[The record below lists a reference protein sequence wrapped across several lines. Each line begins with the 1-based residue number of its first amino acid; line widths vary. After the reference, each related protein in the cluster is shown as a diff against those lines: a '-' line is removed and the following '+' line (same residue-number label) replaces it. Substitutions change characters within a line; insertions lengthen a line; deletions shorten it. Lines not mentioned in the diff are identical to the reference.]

1 MSSGAGT
8 GASLPERY
16 GVTIFKHITHYISH
30 YKEGIIYVGSVHLIH
45 RNTDMRDI
53 FREFPPYEGNAPYI
67 YFAFAEA
74 DSGKVLKYLR
84 LLYER
89 GCRVW
94 YRCGTADGPKEV
106 LRRQARCKGAALT
119 LVYLSDEA
127 CGDPNTKS
135 SVLVNQSSDSPIVC
149 LDPDGKDRVLA
160 MGLRESVPQIAL
172 YRIRSTEELE
182 DAIFHSEGFS
192 QELLG
197 EPVKVRKVSVLPRLS
212 LMFCVLAVVLS
223 VLFFAGVRERF
234 SEVIQ
239 AADEVELRDP
249 VLSSAVREAAGG
261 GAITQEFAQNLK
273 SVDLSGMPESWED
286 LALLPS
292 LEEIRIPQQA
302 LLDGAPL
309 PEGEYRIVLT
319 GGGT

>member
-1 MSSGAGT
+1 
-8 GASLPERY
+8 
-16 GVTIFKHITHYISH
+16 
-30 YKEGIIYVGSVHLIH
+30 
-45 RNTDMRDI
+45 MRDSI
-53 FREFPPYEGNAPYI
+53 REFPPYEGDSPYL

-74 DSGKVLKYLR
+74 DSRKVREYLR

-94 YRCGTADGPKEV
+94 YSCGKADGPEEV
-106 LRRQARCKGAALT
+106 LRRQARYRGAALT

-127 CGDPNTKS
+127 CRDQNTKS
-135 SVLVNQSSDSPIVC
+135 SVLVNQKFDSPIIC

-160 MGLRESVPQIAL
+160 MGLRESVPHIPL
-172 YRIRSTEELE
+172 YRIRSKEELE

-197 EPVKVRKVSVLPRLS
+197 EPVKIRKASIIPKLS

-223 VLFFAGVRERF
+223 VLFFTGVRERV

-239 AADEVELRDP
+239 VSDEVELSDP
-249 VLSSAVREAAGG
+249 VLLSAVRKAAGG
-261 GAITQEFAQNLK
+261 GAITQELVETLK
-273 SVDLSGMPESWED
+273 AIDLSGMPENWDD
-286 LALLPS
+286 LELLPS
-292 LEEIRIPQQA
+292 LEEIRIPQEA

-309 PEGEYRIVLT
+309 PEGEYTIILT

>member
-1 MSSGAGT
+1 MKDS
-8 GASLPERY
+8 
-16 GVTIFKHITHYISH
+16 
-30 YKEGIIYVGSVHLIH
+30 
-45 RNTDMRDI
+45 
-53 FREFPPYEGNAPYI
+53 FREFPPYEGDSPYL

-74 DSGKVLKYLR
+74 DSRRVWEYLR

-89 GCRVW
+89 GCRIW
-94 YRCGTADGPKEV
+94 YSRGKADGPEEV
-106 LRRQARCKGAALT
+106 LRRQARYRGAALT

-127 CGDPNTKS
+127 CRDQNTKS
-135 SVLVNQSSDSPIVC
+135 SVLVNQQFDRPIIC

-160 MGLRESVPQIAL
+160 MGLRESVPHISL
-172 YRIRSTEELE
+172 YRIRSKEELE

-197 EPVKVRKVSVLPRLS
+197 EPVKIRKASIIPKLS

-223 VLFFAGVRERF
+223 VLFFTGVRERV

-239 AADEVELRDP
+239 VSDEVELSDP
-249 VLSSAVREAAGG
+249 VLLSAVRKAAGG
-261 GAITQEFAQNLK
+261 GAITQELVETLK
-273 SVDLSGMPESWED
+273 AIDLSGMPENWDD
-286 LALLPS
+286 LELLPS
-292 LEEIRIPQQA
+292 LEEIRIPQEA

-309 PEGEYRIVLT
+309 PEGEYTIILT

>member
-1 MSSGAGT
+1 
-8 GASLPERY
+8 LHLE
-16 GVTIFKHITHYISH
+16 
-30 YKEGIIYVGSVHLIH
+30 ELIIEVDTVHLIH
-45 RNTDMRDI
+45 RDADMRDI
-53 FREFPPYEGNAPYI
+53 FREFPPYEGNDPYI
-67 YFAFAEA
+67 FFAFAEA
-74 DSGKVLKYLR
+74 DSRKVLKYMR

-94 YRCGTADGPKEV
+94 YSCGMADGPEEV
-106 LRRQARCKGAALT
+106 LRRQARYRGAALT

-127 CGDPNTKS
+127 CRDQNTKS
-135 SVLVNQSSDSPIVC
+135 NVLVNQKFGSPILC

-160 MGLRESVPQIAL
+160 MGLRESVPHIPL
-172 YRIRSTEELE
+172 YRIRGREELE
-182 DAIFHSEGFS
+182 DAIFHAEGFS

-197 EPVKVRKVSVLPRLS
+197 EPVKIRKTGILPRLS
-212 LMFCVLAVVLS
+212 IMFCALAVVLS
-223 VLFFAGVRERF
+223 VLFFAGVRERL

-239 AADEVELRDP
+239 VADEVELRDP
-249 VLSSAVREAAGG
+249 VLQSAVREAAGG

>member
-1 MSSGAGT
+1 MKDS
-8 GASLPERY
+8 
-16 GVTIFKHITHYISH
+16 
-30 YKEGIIYVGSVHLIH
+30 
-45 RNTDMRDI
+45 
-53 FREFPPYEGNAPYI
+53 FREFPPYEGDSPYL

-74 DSGKVLKYLR
+74 DSRRVWEYLR

-94 YRCGTADGPKEV
+94 YSRGKADGPEEV
-106 LRRQARCKGAALT
+106 LRRQARYRGAALT

-127 CGDPNTKS
+127 CRDQNTKS
-135 SVLVNQSSDSPIVC
+135 SVLVNQQFDSPIIC

-160 MGLRESVPQIAL
+160 MGLRESVPHIPL
-172 YRIRSTEELE
+172 YRIRSKEELE

-197 EPVKVRKVSVLPRLS
+197 EPVKIRKASIIPKLS

-223 VLFFAGVRERF
+223 VLFFTGVRERV

-239 AADEVELRDP
+239 VSDEVELSDP
-249 VLSSAVREAAGG
+249 VLLSAVRKAAGG
-261 GAITQEFAQNLK
+261 GAITQELVETLK
-273 SVDLSGMPESWED
+273 AIDLSGMPENWDDPE
-286 LALLPS
+286 LLPS
-292 LEEIRIPQQA
+292 LEEIRIPQEA

-309 PEGEYRIVLT
+309 PEGEYTIILT

>member
-1 MSSGAGT
+1 MKDS
-8 GASLPERY
+8 
-16 GVTIFKHITHYISH
+16 
-30 YKEGIIYVGSVHLIH
+30 
-45 RNTDMRDI
+45 
-53 FREFPPYEGNAPYI
+53 FREFPPYEGDSPYL

-74 DSGKVLKYLR
+74 DSRRVWEYLR

-94 YRCGTADGPKEV
+94 YSRGKADGPEEV
-106 LRRQARCKGAALT
+106 LRRQARYRGAALT

-127 CGDPNTKS
+127 CRDQNTKS
-135 SVLVNQSSDSPIVC
+135 SVLVNQQFDRPIIC

-160 MGLRESVPQIAL
+160 MGLRESVPHISL
-172 YRIRSTEELE
+172 YRIRSKEELE

-197 EPVKVRKVSVLPRLS
+197 EPVKIRKASIIPKLS

-223 VLFFAGVRERF
+223 VLFFTGVRERV

-239 AADEVELRDP
+239 VSDEVELSDP
-249 VLSSAVREAAGG
+249 VLLSAVRKAAGG
-261 GAITQEFAQNLK
+261 GAITQELVETLK
-273 SVDLSGMPESWED
+273 AIDLSGMPENWDD
-286 LALLPS
+286 LELLPS
-292 LEEIRIPQQA
+292 LEEIRIPQEA

-309 PEGEYRIVLT
+309 PEGEYTIILT

>member
-1 MSSGAGT
+1 MKDS
-8 GASLPERY
+8 
-16 GVTIFKHITHYISH
+16 
-30 YKEGIIYVGSVHLIH
+30 
-45 RNTDMRDI
+45 
-53 FREFPPYEGNAPYI
+53 FREFPPYEGDSPYL

-74 DSGKVLKYLR
+74 DSRRVWEYLR

-94 YRCGTADGPKEV
+94 YSRGKADGPEEV
-106 LRRQARCKGAALT
+106 LRRQARYRGAALT

-127 CGDPNTKS
+127 CRDQNTKS
-135 SVLVNQSSDSPIVC
+135 SVLVNQQFDRPIIC

-160 MGLRESVPQIAL
+160 MGLRESVPHIPL
-172 YRIRSTEELE
+172 YRIRSKEELE

-197 EPVKVRKVSVLPRLS
+197 EPVKIRKASIIPKLS

-223 VLFFAGVRERF
+223 VLFFTGVRERV

-239 AADEVELRDP
+239 VSDEVELSDP
-249 VLSSAVREAAGG
+249 VLLSAVRKAAGG
-261 GAITQEFAQNLK
+261 GAITQELVETLK
-273 SVDLSGMPESWED
+273 AIDLSGMPENWDD
-286 LALLPS
+286 LELLPS
-292 LEEIRIPQQA
+292 LEEIRIPQEA

-309 PEGEYRIVLT
+309 PEGEYTIILT

>member
-1 MSSGAGT
+1 MKDS
-8 GASLPERY
+8 
-16 GVTIFKHITHYISH
+16 
-30 YKEGIIYVGSVHLIH
+30 
-45 RNTDMRDI
+45 
-53 FREFPPYEGNAPYI
+53 FREFPPYEGDSPYL

-74 DSGKVLKYLR
+74 DSRRVWEYLR

-94 YRCGTADGPKEV
+94 YSRGKADGPEEV
-106 LRRQARCKGAALT
+106 LRRQARYRGAALT

-127 CGDPNTKS
+127 CRDQNTKS
-135 SVLVNQSSDSPIVC
+135 SVLVNQQFDSPIIC

-160 MGLRESVPQIAL
+160 MGLRESVPHIPL
-172 YRIRSTEELE
+172 YRIRSKEELE

-197 EPVKVRKVSVLPRLS
+197 EPVKIRKASIIPKLS

-223 VLFFAGVRERF
+223 VLFFSGVRERV

-239 AADEVELRDP
+239 VSDEVELSDP
-249 VLSSAVREAAGG
+249 VLLSAVRKAAGG
-261 GAITQEFAQNLK
+261 GAITQELVETLK
-273 SVDLSGMPESWED
+273 AIDLSGMPENWDD
-286 LALLPS
+286 LELLPS
-292 LEEIRIPQQA
+292 LEEIRIPQEA

-309 PEGEYRIVLT
+309 PEGEYTIILT

>member
-1 MSSGAGT
+1 MKDS
-8 GASLPERY
+8 
-16 GVTIFKHITHYISH
+16 
-30 YKEGIIYVGSVHLIH
+30 
-45 RNTDMRDI
+45 
-53 FREFPPYEGNAPYI
+53 FREFPPYEGDSPYL

-74 DSGKVLKYLR
+74 DSRRVWEYLR

-94 YRCGTADGPKEV
+94 YSRGKADGPEEV
-106 LRRQARCKGAALT
+106 LRRQARYRGAALT

-127 CGDPNTKS
+127 CRDQNTKS
-135 SVLVNQSSDSPIVC
+135 SVLVNQQFDSPIIC

-160 MGLRESVPQIAL
+160 MGLRESVPHIPL
-172 YRIRSTEELE
+172 YRIRSKEELE

-197 EPVKVRKVSVLPRLS
+197 EPVKIRKDSILPKLS
-212 LMFCVLAVVLS
+212 FIFCALAVVLS
-223 VLFFAGVRERF
+223 VLFFTGVRERV

-239 AADEVELRDP
+239 VSDEVELSDP
-249 VLSSAVREAAGG
+249 VLLSAVRKAAGG
-261 GAITQEFAQNLK
+261 GAITQELVETLK
-273 SVDLSGMPESWED
+273 AIDLSGMPENWDD
-286 LALLPS
+286 LELLPS
-292 LEEIRIPQQA
+292 LEEIRIPQEA

-309 PEGEYRIVLT
+309 PEGEYTIILT

>member
-1 MSSGAGT
+1 MKDS
-8 GASLPERY
+8 
-16 GVTIFKHITHYISH
+16 
-30 YKEGIIYVGSVHLIH
+30 
-45 RNTDMRDI
+45 
-53 FREFPPYEGNAPYI
+53 FREFPPYEGDSPYL

-74 DSGKVLKYLR
+74 DSRRVWEYLR

-94 YRCGTADGPKEV
+94 YSRGKADGPEEV
-106 LRRQARCKGAALT
+106 LRRQARYRGAALT

-127 CGDPNTKS
+127 CRDQNTKS
-135 SVLVNQSSDSPIVC
+135 SVLVNQQFDSPIIC
-149 LDPDGKDRVLA
+149 LDPDDKDRVLA
-160 MGLRESVPQIAL
+160 MGLRESVPHIPL
-172 YRIRSTEELE
+172 YRIRSKEELE

-197 EPVKVRKVSVLPRLS
+197 EPVKIRKASIIPKLS

-223 VLFFAGVRERF
+223 VLFFTGVRERV

-239 AADEVELRDP
+239 VSDEVELSDP
-249 VLSSAVREAAGG
+249 VLLSAVRKAAGG
-261 GAITQEFAQNLK
+261 GAITQELVETLK
-273 SVDLSGMPESWED
+273 AIDLSGMPENWDD
-286 LALLPS
+286 LELLPS
-292 LEEIRIPQQA
+292 LEEIRIPQEA

-309 PEGEYRIVLT
+309 PEGEYTIILT

>member
-1 MSSGAGT
+1 MKDS
-8 GASLPERY
+8 
-16 GVTIFKHITHYISH
+16 
-30 YKEGIIYVGSVHLIH
+30 
-45 RNTDMRDI
+45 
-53 FREFPPYEGNAPYI
+53 FREFPPYEGDSPYL

-74 DSGKVLKYLR
+74 DSRRVWEYLR

-94 YRCGTADGPKEV
+94 YSRGKADGPEEV
-106 LRRQARCKGAALT
+106 LRRQARYRGAALT

-127 CGDPNTKS
+127 CRDQNTKS
-135 SVLVNQSSDSPIVC
+135 SVLVNQQFDSPIIC

-160 MGLRESVPQIAL
+160 MGLRESVPHIPL
-172 YRIRSTEELE
+172 YRIRSKEELE

-197 EPVKVRKVSVLPRLS
+197 EPVKIRKASIIPKLS

-223 VLFFAGVRERF
+223 VLFFTGVRERV
-234 SEVIQ
+234 SEVILVS
-239 AADEVELRDP
+239 DEVELSDP
-249 VLSSAVREAAGG
+249 VLLSAVRKAAGG
-261 GAITQEFAQNLK
+261 GAITQELVETLK
-273 SVDLSGMPESWED
+273 AIDLSGMPENWDD
-286 LALLPS
+286 LELLPS
-292 LEEIRIPQQA
+292 LEEIRIPQEA

-309 PEGEYRIVLT
+309 PEGEYTIILT